1 MAAHIITF
9 FTKVI
14 ITLLSVPSI
23 LTAAPYL
30 FQIDINVE
38 PTLVLTLN
46 LVGDVDFLGRLFDVS
61 VSLIIGLGLCGLFLV
76 CRLVVSAELI

>member
-38 PTLVLTLN
+38 PTLVLTLY
-46 LVGDVDFLGRLFDVS
+46 LVGYVDFLSRLFNLW
-61 VSLIIGLGLCGLFLV
+61 VSLISGLDLG
-76 CRLVVSAELI
+76 